1 MKKLLLALALLLA
14 PSVVFAQCNGVFP
27 NNTVCGNVTGGTNLP
42 RPTTTASFPSVPG
55 GSNGQI
61 QFNNS
66 GALGGLTDTQVTT
79 HINSFTSTLSGAA
92 PLSGGGTVNF
102 LRADGTWA
110 TPPVPSGTVISPQIR
125 LTLVSGLAAPTTD
138 QVGMTTVYVTP
149 VGGGTIPI
157 WGGSAFTLVTFAEVS
172 QLTTDTTKSPAAV
185 ANNSI
190 YDIFCWVDSA
200 INRCTRGPAR
210 ASDSTAGAF
219 TFQQGIPLNTNSI
232 TNGPAAQRGTYVGS
246 IRSNGT
252 ATIDLKF
259 GSAAA
264 GGGPAW
270 FGVWNM
276 YNRVSAS
283 PMVSDTNPAFTV
295 GTSAVEALDVAGTGT
310 GLGNRISI
318 LHGIDEDAVSA
329 RVHLRGISVV
339 SQQLKFGFCLDSTAA
354 FSSQGFTSYSNQALD
369 MFHEGGF
376 SGFIGTGFHF
386 LSACES
392 SSGGTQQGRMV
403 TDTGGGITA
412 ITWW

>member
-1 MKKLLLALALLLA
+1 
-14 PSVVFAQCNGVFP
+14 
-27 NNTVCGNVTGGTNLP
+27 
-42 RPTTTASFPSVPG
+42 
-55 GSNGQI
+55 
-61 QFNNS
+61 
-66 GALGGLTDTQVTT
+66 
-79 HINSFTSTLSGAA
+79 
-92 PLSGGGTVNF
+92 
-102 LRADGTWA
+102 
-110 TPPVPSGTVISPQIR
+110 
-125 LTLVSGLAAPTTD
+125 
-138 QVGMTTVYVTP
+138 MTTVYVTP